1 MKVYEILE
9 TLQGEIE
16 NASNVPLTNKVMLD
30 KDEILD
36 LIDELREAIPADIS
50 QAQKIKES
58 ENRIKLKAA
67 EEAKNI
73 LDQANE
79 HKAKLIDSSAI
90 TKNAYDEAEAILKD
104 ANAEAA
110 RMRVKS
116 LDYVA
121 SVLTKTQGEL
131 KELIALL
138 DTNKEELKEKKKML
152 SGTKQNAEA
161 AQAPA
166 QAQQPRKPQQ

>member
-16 NASNVPLTNKVMLD
+16 NASNVPLTNKVMID

-36 LIDELREAIPADIS
+36 LIDELRAAIPADIS

-79 HKAKLIDSSAI
+79 HKAKLIDNSAI

-121 SVLTKTQGEL
+121 SVLARTQEEL
-131 KELIALL
+131 KDVISML
-138 DTNKEELKEKKKML
+138 DANREELKEKKKQL
-152 SGTKQNAEA
+152 TAPKQNAEA
-161 AQAPA
+161 AAPQAK
-166 QAQQPRKPQQ
+166 KPQQ

>member
-16 NASNVPLTNKVMLD
+16 NASNVPLTNKVMID

-36 LIDELREAIPADIS
+36 LIDELRAAIPADIS

-79 HKAKLIDSSAI
+79 HKAKLIDNSAI

-121 SVLTKTQGEL
+121 SVLAKTQEEL
-131 KELIALL
+131 KDVISML
-138 DTNKEELKEKKKML
+138 DANREELKEKKKQL
-152 SGTKQNAEA
+152 TAPKQNAEA
-161 AQAPA
+161 AAPQAK
-166 QAQQPRKPQQ
+166 KPQQ